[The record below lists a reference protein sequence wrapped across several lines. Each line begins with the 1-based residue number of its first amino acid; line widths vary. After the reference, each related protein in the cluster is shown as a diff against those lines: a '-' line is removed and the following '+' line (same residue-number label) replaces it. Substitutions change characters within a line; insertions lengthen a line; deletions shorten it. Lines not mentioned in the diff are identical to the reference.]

1 MPQSSSCFFRP
12 RIGSRYYDKWEGY
25 RTMVVGVHLLCEE
38 ECAYK
43 PLCTAADTVAQMDDR
58 CPCYTT
64 HRKGRWA
71 DYYRLSNCNAIELD
85 TYIYKDGKSPAF
97 SAFTKYLL
105 HEQDGVTAE
114 RREWLW
120 EHLCFYNFMQ
130 CFRPDS
136 RTPAPADAPHLYDAA
151 LPAFKQVLADLR
163 PQYLYVWSRH
173 LADYLRSKHIEGLTY
188 VRQTDMQAMNVHV
201 FSYNC
206 ILSHGITE
214 SQLSLCIAAR
224 LTDDLAIDKAT
235 CEALMGYLRQC
246 LQAGYLDCDGHTLT
260 ICRGKKKAMAYL
272 CRMLCRALD
281 LTWHHFDALL
291 LAPVPFAAHTAPSS
305 LRHAHG
311 DEAAAEDKRQID
323 GWIDQR

>member
-130 CFRPDS
+130 CFRPGS

-173 LADYLRSKHIEGLTY
+173 LADYLRTKHIEGLTY

-206 ILSHGITE
+206 ILSHGT
-214 SQLSLCIAAR
+214 SPSRNSLSASPPDSPTTSPSTRPPARPSWAICGSACRQAIWTATATRSPSAVARRRPWPISAACCAAR
-224 LTDDLAIDKAT
+224 SI
-235 CEALMGYLRQC
+235 
-246 LQAGYLDCDGHTLT
+246 
-260 ICRGKKKAMAYL
+260 
-272 CRMLCRALD
+272 
-281 LTWHHFDALL
+281 
-291 LAPVPFAAHTAPSS
+291 
-305 LRHAHG
+305 
-311 DEAAAEDKRQID
+311 
-323 GWIDQR
+323 